1 MAKRISVTKRARFV
15 VRGLVQGVNFR
26 NAAVREATARG
37 LTGRVWNRDDG
48 AVELVAEGD
57 EGTVAEFARWLRSG
71 PRLAEVESVE
81 RIDLP
86 GERHY
91 RDFSITYGPAS

>member
-1 MAKRISVTKRARFV
+1 VREATAKRARFV

-26 NAAVREATARG
+26 MSVVQEASARR

-57 EGTVAEFARWLRSG
+57 GAALADLGRWLRRG
-71 PRLAEVESVE
+71 PRPAEVSDVQ
-81 RIDLP
+81 RADLE
-86 GERHY
+86 GDRQY
-91 RDFSITYGPAS
+91 RDFSISYADPG

>member
-1 MAKRISVTKRARFV
+1 MTVGEARARFI

-26 NAAVREATARG
+26 TATVNEAAARR

-57 EGTVAEFARWLRSG
+57 PASLDDLAGWLARG
-71 PRLAEVESVE
+71 PRFAEVTSVE
-81 RIDLP
+81 RVAQT
-86 GERHY
+86 GERRY
-91 RDFSITYGPAS
+91 RDFGIADGPAS